1 MRFSLPFSYGMWTT
15 PEGVNLAKRRGEE
28 EGEKELLRNFRTEQ
42 ESLAQDYAN
51 SLKALGQARQEP
63 IPLRQP
69 TQTEAGLTMLADL
82 LRNITST
89 VPESQRQQQPSGLQM
104 LRGLRE
110 DERTRLQ
117 DAERMR
123 AENQRNALLADAQ
136 AQELRYNAGAAKL
149 TAAQRAT
156 EFAGGRTDLAAGRLQ
171 QGAEFRQEQGRLK
184 AAQAWREKVEQA
196 QIDES
201 KLPVGARM
209 AREEQGFIDA
219 GFSPEKAREWSQAGV
234 VKEAA
239 EARLSTLKA
248 EYEQA
253 MRDGLPVAD
262 IVKQQ
267 RQEWADTNRINELRI
282 SEMEGAAPPGGGGG
296 AGGGAGG
303 GDAGTGGGMEP
314 EATRPY
320 NDTIYKNYIASVKSS
335 ITQVNAMLAA
345 VRDALSKMNRA
356 KMDADATPT
365 DKSLARVYESA
376 KRDHSMAVLY
386 LKEAK
391 HSVQAYMGK
400 ANAMRPGTYDRDV
413 FDAYNPG
420 YPGNLGDAGKK

>member
-156 EFAGGRTDLAAGRLQ
+156 EFAGGRTDIASGRLQ
-171 QGAEFRQEQGRLK
+171 EQTQFLTTEGRLNAEAKLRAVQWDKEFGLRERAQNWAEMPEFTK
-184 AAQAWREKVEQA
+184 AGREYDAAVKGGMPEKEAYITLYATFILNRIAVEKA
-196 QIDES
+196 
-201 KLPVGARM
+201 
-209 AREEQGFIDA
+209 DA
-219 GFSPEKAREWSQAGV
+219 GLKREL
-234 VKEAA
+234 ELY
-239 EARLSTLKA
+239 RL
-248 EYEQA
+248 
-253 MRDGLPVAD
+253 LPVAD
-262 IVKQQ
+262 EAKHIVWQ
-267 RQEWADTNRINELRI
+267 RLAEREAHRK
-282 SEMEGAAPPGGGGG
+282 SMAEM
-296 AGGGAGG
+296 
-303 GDAGTGGGMEP
+303 DAQ
-314 EATRPY
+314 
-320 NDTIYKNYIASVKSS
+320 IASHNRANRGEPLPPQWVADYKKDAQTEMDGNVELYKSL
-335 ITQVNAMLAA
+335 IRKRDEIRANPVYDDGKPIKNLDKMLSSMNESLRDYKRGWRKARDK
-345 VRDALSKMNRA
+345 RDALGA
-356 KMDADATPT
+356 
-365 DKSLARVYESA
+365 
-376 KRDHSMAVLY
+376 
-386 LKEAK
+386 
-391 HSVQAYMGK
+391 
-400 ANAMRPGTYDRDV
+400 GTYAPPVDEAAAEEEMRQA
-413 FDAYNPG
+413 FG
-420 YPGNLGDAGKK
+420 G